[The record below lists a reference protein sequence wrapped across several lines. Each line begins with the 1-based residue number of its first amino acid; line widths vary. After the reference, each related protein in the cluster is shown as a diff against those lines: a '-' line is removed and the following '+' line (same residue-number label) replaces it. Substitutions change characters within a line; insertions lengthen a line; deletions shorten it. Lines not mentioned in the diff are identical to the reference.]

1 MGARKEHRDAQASR
15 RYFDRILEDHRRAGN
30 ADQRALNESHQRLLD
45 GYAAQVDTLQAQ
57 ADTLRGDVGRLE
69 AEKAGL
75 AEALETERRRAD
87 RMAGWA
93 AQMKDNWLAEKA
105 NRQELSQIVSLALT
119 PEQYH
124 NYRQIVKETTQ

>member
-1 MGARKEHRDAQASR
+1 MGARKEHRDARASR
-15 RYFDRILEDHRRAGN
+15 RYFDQVLEDHRLAGN
-30 ADQRALNESHQRLLD
+30 TDQRALNESHQRLLD
-45 GYAAQVDTLQAQ
+45 DYAAQVGALQAQ
-57 ADTLRGDVGRLE
+57 LDNLRGDVARLE

-93 AQMKDNWLAEKA
+93 GTMRDNWLAEQRGHQK
-105 NRQELSQIVSLALT
+105 LSEIVRLALT

-124 NYRQIVKETTQ
+124 RYREIVQETTP